1 MAQVINEMDVPSHS
15 FVFHGT
21 GERYF
26 LICVVNVLLT
36 IITLG
41 IYLPWALMKC
51 KRYLYANMEVNGQ
64 RFSYGI
70 TGGNVFVSCL
80 VFVFF
85 YFAILMIMSADM
97 PLVGC
102 VLTLLL
108 LVLLIFSFNCSMKGF
123 WWVTFFLPIL
133 MAIGMGIVF
142 FISTKMLHA
151 NSSSSVIISVVLM
164 TIVGIVSIGVFNGAL
179 YSLVMSFLWSN
190 TSVGIHRFKVKLDTT
205 YCIKYAILAFLAL
218 LPFLAVAGYIIFDQ
232 ILNEYDSSV
241 YANDDIENLQQF
253 MEMQLK
259 MIIAQLIY
267 YFGIAVSTSYLT
279 VSLRNHFMSNLSL
292 NDGRIRFRSTL
303 TYHGMLYRMCA
314 LVVISGITGG
324 LAYPLLKIWMIDW
337 QAKNTYL
344 LGDLDDLPLINKE
357 EQPDKGFL
365 ASISRG
371 VMPSLPFL

>member
-51 KRYLYANMEVNGQ
+51 RRYLYANMEVNGQ

-70 TGGNVFVSCL
+70 TGGNVFLVVLFLFFLFRNLNDSVSRYAACWL
-80 VFVFF
+80 CFDFVTVG
-85 YFAILMIMSADM
+85 FAYIYGSKGLRYQALMTS
-97 PLVGC
+97 LNGVR
-102 VLTLLL
+102 
-108 LVLLIFSFNCSMKGF
+108 FSFNCSMKGF

-133 MAIGMGIVF
+133 MAIGMGTVF

-164 TIVGIVSIGVFNGAL
+164 AIVGIVSIGIFNGTL

-190 TSVGIHRFKVKLDTT
+190 TSFGIHRFKVKLDTA

-232 ILNEYDSSV
+232 ILNAYDSSV

-253 MEMQLK
+253 MEMQRK

-337 QAKNTYL
+337 QAKIRICWAIWMT
-344 LGDLDDLPLINKE
+344 
-357 EQPDKGFL
+357 FL
-365 ASISRG
+365 
-371 VMPSLPFL
+371 